1 MRQSQSTKNEQKRR
15 VVILGLG
22 DLGIRFAPTVAERG
36 LATDSKLVSRGEVAV
51 EWAQLLRLGT
61 DCRVSSEGTDGL
73 DVVGMR
79 NVLVSFEPD
88 LIMQCAR
95 LLSPFA
101 LLESGAPAAVGIM
114 KAGFAPQIAAHLP
127 IIATLM
133 RAHANLGLSCP
144 VIHGDLSHPMYCGD

>member
-1 MRQSQSTKNEQKRR
+1 M
-15 VVILGLG
+15 
-22 DLGIRFAPTVAERG
+22 APTVAERG
-36 LATDSKLVSRGEVAV
+36 LATDLKLVSRGEVAV

-61 DCRVSSEGTDGL
+61 DCRVSSERTDSL

-88 LIMQCAR
+88 LIMQCAS

-114 KAGFAPQIAAHLP
+114 KAGFALQIAAQLP

-133 RAHANLGLSCP
+133 RAHANLGCP
-144 VIHGDLSHPMYCGD
+144 AR

>member
-1 MRQSQSTKNEQKRR
+1 MTQSQSTKNDQKRR

-36 LATDSKLVSRGEVAV
+36 LATDLKLVSRGEVAV
-51 EWAQLLRLGT
+51 EWAQLLRLAT
-61 DCRVSSEGTDGL
+61 DCRVSSERTDGL

-88 LIMQCAR
+88 LIMLCAS

-101 LLESGAPAAVGIM
+101 LLESGAPA
-114 KAGFAPQIAAHLP
+114 PW
-127 IIATLM
+127 
-133 RAHANLGLSCP
+133 GL
-144 VIHGDLSHPMYCGD
+144 